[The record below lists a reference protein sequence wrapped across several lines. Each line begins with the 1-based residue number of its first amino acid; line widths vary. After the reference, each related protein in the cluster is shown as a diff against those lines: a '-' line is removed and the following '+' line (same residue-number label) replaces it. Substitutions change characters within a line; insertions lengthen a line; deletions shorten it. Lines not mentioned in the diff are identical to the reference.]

1 MVETDELLAANE
13 AFYAALS
20 GLDLESM
27 EAAWYHDDWVRCVHP
42 GWDVLV
48 GWRAVHASFQRI
60 FRDTGW
66 IRVIPTAV
74 TGRALGDLGIVAC
87 TENITSSDNGEVGVG
102 VAQATNVF
110 RRTAEGWK
118 MIVHHSSPS
127 PVTVTSEFSGTIQ

>member
-1 MVETDELLAANE
+1 MVETDELLAAND
-13 AFYAALS
+13 AFYSALS
-20 GLDLESM
+20 GLDLASM
-27 EAAWYHDDWVRCVHP
+27 ESAWHHDDWVRCVHP

-48 GWRAVHASFQRI
+48 GWRAVRASFERI

-110 RRTAEGWK
+110 RRTEDGWR
-118 MIVHHSSPS
+118 MIVHHSSPA
-127 PVTVTSEFSGTIQ
+127 PVTVTSAFSGTVQ